1 MASHLL
7 SRWEPEDASFWESE
21 GKRVATR
28 NLWISIPALLLAF
41 CVWMVWSVV
50 VVNLPNIGFKFST
63 NQLFWLAA
71 VPGLS
76 GATLRIF

>member
-1 MASHLL
+1 M
-7 SRWEPEDASFWESE
+7 SRVLQDWRPEEPAFWREK
-21 GKRVATR
+21 GRAIARR

-71 VPGLS
+71 VPPF
-76 GATLRIF
+76 AE